1 MNTKIKKIFLGISF
15 FLLLIGTA
23 HALVFPQETRC
34 ILIDF
39 YDFEK
44 DGNLYFRTEV
54 DAATIAD
61 LKQQIAKA
69 NVRVEGFWDEKT
81 VTPKFIY
88 CQNDEDY
95 KKFGVPFMT
104 PACAHMKL
112 GSYVVISNKGNDINI
127 LAHEIS
133 HTVLFNKI
141 GFFNRLRKIPA
152 WFDEGLAMQVD
163 FRNYYSIDSLKKK
176 SDNFKNLP
184 DVKQLI
190 TYSQFGTGNRER
202 VMLNYST
209 AKYVVNEWY
218 SKEKLEGFIQKIN
231 EGKSF
236 EQAYLGD

>member
-1 MNTKIKKIFLGISF
+1 MHTKIKRILIAFSFLTLF
-15 FLLLIGTA
+15 IGTA

-44 DGNLYFRTEV
+44 DGNLYFRADV

-61 LKQQIAKA
+61 LQQKISKA
-69 NVRVEGFWDEKT
+69 NARVEKFWKGKI
-81 VTPKFIY
+81 VAPKYIY
-88 CQNDEDY
+88 CQNNEDY

-112 GSYVVISNKGNDINI
+112 GSYVVISNKGNDVHI

-141 GFFNRLRKIPA
+141 GFFNRVLKIPV

-163 FRNYYSIDSLKKK
+163 WREYYSIDSLKEQ
-176 SDNFKNLP
+176 SENFKNLP
-184 DVKQLI
+184 DVKQLT
-190 TYSQFGTGNRER
+190 TYSQFGSGTRER
-202 VMLNYST
+202 IMLNYST
-209 AKYVVNEWY
+209 SKYVVNEWY
-218 SKEKLEGFIQKIN
+218 SEEKLENFIQKIN

-236 EQAYLGD
+236 EEAYSED